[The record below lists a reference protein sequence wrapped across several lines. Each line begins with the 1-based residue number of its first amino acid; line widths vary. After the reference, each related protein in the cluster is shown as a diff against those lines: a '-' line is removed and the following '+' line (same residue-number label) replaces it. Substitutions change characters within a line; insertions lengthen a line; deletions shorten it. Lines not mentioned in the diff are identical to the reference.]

1 MGTPPT
7 GAPDRESSVAP
18 TTGRIVRI
26 LVILGVNLALV
37 FAVTALASVRGT
49 LPDLNAGTLAETLAV
64 QLLPISAAIG
74 LVLVCRRLDLSLPVL
89 FVAAAAMRANP
100 WAFAGDPGLRMLIL
114 CGLAAGVAVTSTL
127 VTWYGRIA
135 SALWTV
141 LLACLL
147 WRLPVLAKA
156 PPLFGSAGWPWTA
169 AVAASMG
176 FLLAAAAVLGLLR
189 LVAPPSSPPI
199 FHTGSHG
206 LAGLAAAWAVA
217 AVAMVLAAGADPPKE
232 IAEAPWL
239 AYPPALAA
247 AALGGA
253 YILRGQW
260 GAMSAVVLTAVG
272 HLAWAFTLQADLGD
286 KTLNVLVPVAAPLVA
301 VPLYLLLDWLI
312 RQRTGE
318 SAPTALLA

>member
-1 MGTPPT
+1 MGSPPT

-37 FAVTALASVRGT
+37 FAVTALASTHGS
-49 LPDLNAGTLAETLAV
+49 LPDLNAETLAV
-64 QLLPISAAIG
+64 QLLPVSAAMG
-74 LVLVCRRLDLSLPVL
+74 LVLVCRRLDLALPVL

-100 WAFAGDPGLRMLIL
+100 WAFAGDPWLRMLIL
-114 CGLAAGVAVTSTL
+114 CGLAAGVAVVSTL

-141 LLACLL
+141 LLAGLL
-147 WRLPVLAKA
+147 WHLPVLAKA

-176 FLLAAAAVLGLLR
+176 FLLVVAAVLGLSR

-217 AVAMVLAAGADPPKE
+217 AVAMVLAAGADAPKE
-232 IAEAPWL
+232 VAKAPWL
-239 AYPPALAA
+239 VYPPALAA

-260 GAMSAVVLTAVG
+260 GALSAVALTAVG
-272 HLAWAFTLQADLGD
+272 HLVWAFTLHANLGD
-286 KTLNVLVPVAAPLVA
+286 PGAPGLNAIVPVAAPLVA

>member
-18 TTGRIVRI
+18 TTGRIVR
-26 LVILGVNLALV
+26 LLTILGVNLALV
-37 FAVTALASVRGT
+37 FAVTALASAHGS
-49 LPDLNAGTLAETLAV
+49 LPNLNAGTLAV
-64 QLLPISAAIG
+64 HLLPVSAAMG
-74 LVLVCRRLDLSLPVL
+74 LVLVCRRLDLALPVL
-89 FVAAAAMRANP
+89 FFAAAAMRANP
-100 WAFAGDPGLRMLIL
+100 LAFAGDPWLRMLIL
-114 CGLAAGVAVTSTL
+114 CGLAAGVAVVSTL

-141 LLACLL
+141 LLAGLL
-147 WRLPVLAKA
+147 WRLPELAKA

-176 FLLAAAAVLGLLR
+176 FLLVAAAVLGLAR

-217 AVAMVLAAGADPPKE
+217 AVAMVLAAGADAPGGVAK
-232 IAEAPWL
+232 APWL
-239 AYPPALAA
+239 AYPPVLAA

-260 GAMSAVVLTAVG
+260 GALSAVVLTAVG
-272 HLAWAFTLQADLGD
+272 HLAWAFTRHANLGD
-286 KTLNVLVPVAAPLVA
+286 KTLNAIVQVAAPLIA

>member
-1 MGTPPT
+1 MGSPPT

-37 FAVTALASVRGT
+37 FAVTALASIHGS
-49 LPDLNAGTLAETLAV
+49 LPDLNAKTLAV
-64 QLLPISAAIG
+64 QLLPVSAAMG
-74 LVLVCRRLDLSLPVL
+74 LVLVCRRLDLALPVL

-100 WAFAGDPGLRMLIL
+100 WAFTGDPWLRMLIL
-114 CGLAAGVAVTSTL
+114 CGLAAGVAVVSTL

-141 LLACLL
+141 LLAGLL
-147 WRLPVLAKA
+147 WHLPVLAKA
-156 PPLFGSAGWPWTA
+156 PPLLGSAGWPWTA
-169 AVAASMG
+169 AVGASMG
-176 FLLAAAAVLGLLR
+176 FLLVAAAVLGLAR

-217 AVAMVLAAGADPPKE
+217 AVAMVLAAGADAPKE
-232 IAEAPWL
+232 IAKAPWL

-247 AALGGA
+247 ADLGGA

-260 GAMSAVVLTAVG
+260 GALSAVVLTAVG
-272 HLAWAFTLQADLGD
+272 HLAWAFTLQANLGD
-286 KTLNVLVPVAAPLVA
+286 KTLNAVVPAAAPLVA
-301 VPLYLLLDWLI
+301 IPLYLFLDWLI

>member
-7 GAPDRESSVAP
+7 GAPDRKPSVAP
-18 TTGRIVRI
+18 TTGRIVRP
-26 LVILGVNLALV
+26 LTILGVNLALV
-37 FAVTALASVRGT
+37 FAVTALASVRGA
-49 LPDLNAGTLAETLAV
+49 LPDLTAKTLAGTLAV
-64 QLLPISAAIG
+64 QLLPISAAMG
-74 LVLVCRRLDLSLPVL
+74 LVLACRRLDLALPVL
-89 FVAAAAMRANP
+89 FVAAAAMRASP
-100 WAFAGDPGLRMLIL
+100 WAFAGDPWLRMLIL
-114 CGLAAGVAVTSTL
+114 CGLAAGVAVVSTL

-141 LLACLL
+141 LLAGLL
-147 WRLPVLAKA
+147 WHLPELAKA
-156 PPLFGSAGWPWTA
+156 PPLVGSAGWPWTA
-169 AVAASMG
+169 ASMG
-176 FLLAAAAVLGLLR
+176 FLLVAAAVLGLSR

-217 AVAMVLAAGADPPKE
+217 AVAMVLAAGADAPKE
-232 IAEAPWL
+232 VAEAPWL
-239 AYPPALAA
+239 AYPPVLAA

-260 GAMSAVVLTAVG
+260 GALSAVALTAVG
-272 HLAWAFTLQADLGD
+272 HLAWAFTLHVNLGD
-286 KTLNVLVPVAAPLVA
+286 KTLNAIVPAAAPLVA
-301 VPLYLLLDWLI
+301 IPLYLLLDWLI